1 MDIFGDMIAPQPSSS
16 ARTVAVCADGL
27 GRNRA
32 LNNLIIE
39 MLERGHATCAT
50 LLVAAPAADH
60 ALRALAAVGIDPG
73 RILLGFAISSQ
84 GPGAPWRA
92 VGPHAS
98 SLTDR
103 GGRYLSAEE
112 SAAPPQLVRED
123 ILTELAAQFSW
134 MEDRGYRPA
143 GIAGPRYGR
152 DFRGR
157 GLVID
162 CALEFCARVGV
173 PLRYARRGDPLVAAS
188 RYLAELGAKLGEGAA
203 RHANS
208 GTDADVVAAHARR
221 VERADALGVLLPND
235 VVFFPPEFPAESYGE
250 LRHVYLSAL
259 EECAGPAIQVVFT
272 SAREDSGAGRGEWET
287 RLMRDP
293 SFLRAVA
300 RARCADA
307 QGISTVPAGSKA
319 TLKFVEGKPVA
330 ASDTGFDDDVMYNV
344 IDDMRK

>member
-1 MDIFGDMIAPQPSSS
+1 MDIFGDMIASRPSSS
-16 ARTVAVCADGL
+16 ARTVKVCADGL

-60 ALRALAAVGIDPG
+60 ALRALASVGIDPG

-92 VGPHAS
+92 VAAHAS

-112 SAAPPQLVRED
+112 STAPPQLVRED

-143 GIAGPRYGR
+143 GIAGPCYGR
-152 DFRGR
+152 DFHGR

-162 CALEFCARVGV
+162 CALEFCGRVGV
-173 PLRYARRGDPLVAAS
+173 PLRYARRGDPLLAAS
-188 RYLAELGAKLGEGAA
+188 LYLADRDAGSGEGSA

-221 VERADALGVLLPND
+221 VERADTLGVILPND
-235 VVFFPPEFPAESYGE
+235 VVFFPPEFPADSYGE
-250 LRHVYLSAL
+250 LRHAYLSAL

-272 SAREDSGAGRGEWET
+272 PAREDSGAGRGEWET

-300 RARCADA
+300 RARCADV
-307 QGISTVPAGSKA
+307 QGISTVSAGSKA
-319 TLKFVEGKPVA
+319 TLKVVEGKLVA
-330 ASDTGFDDDVMYNV
+330 ASDTRFDDDVMHNV

>member
-1 MDIFGDMIAPQPSSS
+1 MIASQPSSS

-39 MLERGHATCAT
+39 MLQRGHASCAT

-73 RILLGFAISSQ
+73 RILLSFAISSQ

-92 VGPHAS
+92 VAAHAS

-103 GGRYLSAEE
+103 AGRYLSAEKN
-112 SAAPPQLVRED
+112 AAPPPLVHED
-123 ILTELAAQFSW
+123 ILAELAAQFSW

-143 GIAGPRYGR
+143 GIAGPRYGY

-173 PLRYARRGDPLVAAS
+173 PLRYARRGDPLLAAS
-188 RYLAELGAKLGEGAA
+188 RYLADRAAGAGEGSGW
-203 RHANS
+203 HANS
-208 GTDADVVAAHARR
+208 GTDAEVAAAHARR
-221 VERADALGVLLPND
+221 VERADALGVLLPDD
-235 VVFFPPEFPAESYGE
+235 VVFFPPEFPADSYGD
-250 LRHVYLSAL
+250 LRHAYLSAL

-272 SAREDSGAGRGEWET
+272 PAREDSGAGRGEWET

-300 RARCADA
+300 RVRCAA
-307 QGISTVPAGSKA
+307 
-319 TLKFVEGKPVA
+319 
-330 ASDTGFDDDVMYNV
+330 
-344 IDDMRK
+344 